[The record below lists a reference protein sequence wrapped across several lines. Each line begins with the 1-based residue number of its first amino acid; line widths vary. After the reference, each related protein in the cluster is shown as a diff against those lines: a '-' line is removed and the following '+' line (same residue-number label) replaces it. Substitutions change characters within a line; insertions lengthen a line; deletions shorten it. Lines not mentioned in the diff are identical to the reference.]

1 MTHMMI
7 FGLGYTTSRLATQ
20 LMADGW
26 RITATRRSAVA
37 GALAFDDRDA
47 VRASLATVT
56 HILSSVPPGEDG
68 MDPVLVRYGSD
79 IMTSPARWI
88 GYLSAT
94 GVYGDTGGAWVD
106 ESAPVGRGRRGA
118 RAEADLAWGALRDDV
133 RVFRLPGIYGPG
145 RSAIERLIDGRA
157 RRIDLP
163 GQVFSRLHVDDI
175 VGGLVAGLEGPAG
188 IYNLADDKP
197 CSQNEIIE
205 AACALTG
212 LPLPPLLSLQ
222 EAKLTPMA
230 RGFYRENRRIANL
243 KAKRVLKWAPRY
255 PSYREGLARIAMT
268 MPAIDRAAPA
278 AASID
283 QR

>member
-7 FGLGYTTSRLATQ
+7 FGLGYTTARVAAR

-26 RITATRRSAVA
+26 RVTATRRTAAA
-37 GALAFDDRDA
+37 GVLAFDDRDA
-47 VRASLATVT
+47 VRASLAMAT

-68 MDPVLVRYGSD
+68 MDPVLAQYGAD

-106 ESAPVGRGRRGA
+106 EGAPVGHGRRGA
-118 RAEADLAWGALRDDV
+118 RAEADLAWGALRGDV
-133 RVFRLPGIYGPG
+133 RVFRLPGIYGPD

-157 RRIDLP
+157 RRIALP
-163 GQVFSRLHVDDI
+163 GQVFSRVHVDDI
-175 VGGLVAGLEGPAG
+175 AAGVIAGLEGPAG
-188 IYNLADDKP
+188 VYNLADDHP
-197 CSQNEIIE
+197 CSQNEVIE
-205 AACALTG
+205 AACALTR
-212 LPLPPLLSLQ
+212 LPLPPLLSLE

-230 RGFYRENRRIANL
+230 RGFYGENRRIANL
-243 KAKRVLKWAPRY
+243 KAKRVLKWTPRY

-268 MPAIDRAAPA
+268 MPTIDSAAPA